1 MKINDEKKSAIK
13 LINQYAERYTRV
25 DLENKELLSEI
36 DDLKK
41 NLKISKDIIDSFFRA
56 EQKEKSKLYLKK
68 TKEEISLLN
77 ATIEKQRQSLKEAR
91 DKNTYYEIIMSES
104 IMKYQSS
111 TDDLQKKI
119 FLLENDIKKKDAV
132 ICYLNIKLNKLY
144 ETLYLGS
151 DDPKNH
157 IKEIYLLEPSMSLML
172 LHNEL
177 EDVKS
182 KNEEIS
188 KKLENTVDKLEN
200 LKIEN
205 EELKNEKNS
214 IISESSRKENT
225 TNTVVDNISIDLKEK
240 NFKNEEW
247 ISILKKAKITKEV
260 INSFANTVIGESVE
274 ILVKMIMEKNMQ
286 LRVVYKENQNLNER
300 NVILFNEVCEHKK
313 TISQMK
319 NEIKKFQCERMLTL
333 NESKFEAS
341 LNLEK
346 ENLFKHYEKYLD
358 EFNAKTQRLSEIIIQ
373 DEIKDCYKSFIT
385 NDSTMHRKKNQMDS
399 FISETMR
406 KSDNI
411 FNTTALIVNNN
422 NL

>member
-13 LINQYAERYTRV
+13 LINQYAERYNRV
-25 DLENKELLSEI
+25 DLENKELLNEI

-77 ATIEKQRQSLKEAR
+77 ATIEKQRQSLKESR
-91 DKNTYYEIIMSES
+91 DKNTYYEIIISES

-157 IKEIYLLEPSMSLML
+157 IKEIYLLEPSTSLML

-205 EELKNEKNS
+205 EELKNEKS
-214 IISESSRKENT
+214 SMISESSRKENT
-225 TNTVVDNISIDLKEK
+225 TNTVVDNISIDLKDK

-319 NEIKKFQCERMLTL
+319 NEIKKFQCERTLTL

-346 ENLFKHYEKYLD
+346 ENLFKNYEKYLD

>member
-13 LINQYAERYTRV
+13 LINQYAERYNRV

-91 DKNTYYEIIMSES
+91 DKNTYYEIIISES

-157 IKEIYLLEPSMSLML
+157 IKEIYLLEPSTSLML

-188 KKLENTVDKLEN
+188 KKLENTVDKLEI

-225 TNTVVDNISIDLKEK
+225 TNTVVDNISIDLKDK

-260 INSFANTVIGESVE
+260 INTFANTVIGESVE

-286 LRVVYKENQNLNER
+286 LRVVYKENLN
-300 NVILFNEVCEHKK
+300 
-313 TISQMK
+313 
-319 NEIKKFQCERMLTL
+319 
-333 NESKFEAS
+333 
-341 LNLEK
+341 
-346 ENLFKHYEKYLD
+346 
-358 EFNAKTQRLSEIIIQ
+358 
-373 DEIKDCYKSFIT
+373 
-385 NDSTMHRKKNQMDS
+385 
-399 FISETMR
+399 
-406 KSDNI
+406 
-411 FNTTALIVNNN
+411 
-422 NL
+422 

>member
-13 LINQYAERYTRV
+13 LINQYAERYNRV

-91 DKNTYYEIIMSES
+91 DKNTYYEIIISES

-157 IKEIYLLEPSMSLML
+157 IKEIYLLEPSTSLML

-188 KKLENTVDKLEN
+188 KKLENTVDKLEI

-225 TNTVVDNISIDLKEK
+225 TNTVVDNISIDLKDK

-260 INSFANTVIGESVE
+260 INTFANTVIGESVE

-319 NEIKKFQCERMLTL
+319 NEIKKFQCERSLTL

-346 ENLFKHYEKYLD
+346 ENLFKNYEKYLD

>member
-13 LINQYAERYTRV
+13 LINQYAERYNRV
-25 DLENKELLSEI
+25 DLENKELLNEI

-225 TNTVVDNISIDLKEK
+225 TNTVVDNISIDLKDK

-319 NEIKKFQCERMLTL
+319 NEIKKFQCERTLTL

-346 ENLFKHYEKYLD
+346 ENLFKNYEKYLD

-406 KSDNI
+406 KVII
-411 FNTTALIVNNN
+411 FSTQPH
-422 NL
+422 

>member
-13 LINQYAERYTRV
+13 LINQYAERYNRV

-319 NEIKKFQCERMLTL
+319 NEIKKFQCERTLTL

-346 ENLFKHYEKYLD
+346 ENLFKNYEKYLD

-411 FNTTALIVNNN
+411 FNTTSPIINNN